1 MSKTQTFALDD
12 RDRLDEAIA
21 AAEAEAH
28 RLGRRLVGEPS
39 LTESKNADGTSTWWV
54 TVTVEREVSSSS
66 T

>member
-1 MSKTQTFALDD
+1 MST
-12 RDRLDEAIA
+12 
-21 AAEAEAH
+21 AAEAEAR

-39 LTESKNADGTSTWWV
+39 LTESKNPDGTSTWWV

>member
-1 MSKTQTFALDD
+1 MSKTQTFALAD
-12 RDRLDEAIA
+12 RDKLDEAIA
-21 AAEAEAH
+21 AAEAEAR
-28 RLGRRLVGEPS
+28 RLGRRVVGEPS

>member
-12 RDRLDEAIA
+12 REKLDEAVA
-21 AAEAEAH
+21 AAEAEAR
-28 RLGRRLVGEPS
+28 RLGRRLVGEPG

-54 TVTVEREVSSSS
+54 TVTVERAVTSSS

>member
-1 MSKTQTFALDD
+1 MSKTQTFALAD
-12 RDRLDEAIA
+12 RDKLDETIA
-21 AAEAEAH
+21 AAEAEAR

>member
-1 MSKTQTFALDD
+1 MSKTQTFAFDD
-12 RDRLDEAIA
+12 RDKLDEAIA
-21 AAEAEAH
+21 AAEAEAR
-28 RLGRRLVGEPS
+28 RLGRRLVGDPS